1 VEGLA
6 DGVDKKLWSLKGLEA
21 RTSQIVHHKISEFTR
36 NGNTAKEK
44 RGYCSMPLS
53 EYFTHLR
60 EKCTRDGGAQ
70 ILYLRDLDVPQYL
83 PIHHQDLVRNFGLP
97 DVLPG
102 GSFCM
107 MKAVSTHN
115 V

>member
-1 VEGLA
+1 
-6 DGVDKKLWSLKGLEA
+6 
-21 RTSQIVHHKISEFTR
+21 
-36 NGNTAKEK
+36 
-44 RGYCSMPLS
+44 MPLS
-53 EYFTHLR
+53 EYFKSLR
-60 EKCTRDGGAQ
+60 DKRTRDGGAQ

-107 MKAVSTHN
+107 MNAVSTN
-115 V
+115 TV